1 MSKHHEQAAW
11 TSSMIKQHEQAKH
24 EICMLLSIHAYP
36 RCGTWRIVT
45 CDIDTERGMSDDWV
59 FLCSFV
65 LDALDM

>member
-1 MSKHHEQAAW
+1 
-11 TSSMIKQHEQAKH
+11 MIKQHEQAKH